1 MALGCWEGEGSGAR
15 RDREKTGPRL
25 QEEASEGYTG
35 ARRQR
40 EGSKQHR
47 RTGCTQ
53 RAWRKRK
60 RAQMQ
65 KGKPQGTEFYSEP
78 GL

>member
-35 ARRQR
+35 TETKRGLKAAQKNRLHT
-40 EGSKQHR
+40 EGMEKKEESSDAEGQ
-47 RTGCTQ
+47 
-53 RAWRKRK
+53 A
-60 RAQMQ
+60 
-65 KGKPQGTEFYSEP
+65 P
-78 GL
+78 GH